1 MKSFRRSV
9 IRLFLVTFFLLFVA
23 WVGLKAMQYR
33 GDYGRMLRDA
43 QRYLRDNSVVNFFR
57 DRVIP
62 FIQTRVIPFIE
73 GAINSVKRFFG

>member
-43 QRYLRDNSVVNFFR
+43 QRALRDSAAVGFFQHK
-57 DRVIP
+57 VIP
-62 FIQTRVIPFIE
+62 FVQERVIPFIE
-73 GAINSVKRFFG
+73 GAINSVKRFFE